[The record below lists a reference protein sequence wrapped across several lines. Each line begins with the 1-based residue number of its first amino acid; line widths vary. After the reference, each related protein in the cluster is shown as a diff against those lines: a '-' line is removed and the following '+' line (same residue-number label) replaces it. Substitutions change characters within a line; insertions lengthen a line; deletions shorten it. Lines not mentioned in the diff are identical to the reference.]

1 MIISKTP
8 YRIPLTG
15 GGTDLDFYY
24 KKRSGSLFSLAI
36 NQYVYVHLHH
46 RKVDKNYLVQT
57 TKSEFTSKI
66 DNISHFLIRETLK
79 YFKLKEKLHV
89 ATYTTVPTNTGLG
102 SSSAMV
108 IGLINCITKF
118 KNIKISNK
126 KIIKTA
132 YKIERKICKQYGGW
146 QDQTISQ
153 MGGLI
158 QMNISKDEKLQIKKK
173 SVNNEIDKKIKN
185 NFLLVYT
192 KKKRISS
199 KVVLSQKKRK
209 SKILDYY
216 DNIKSLNKKL
226 LFSMRSNNPKYI
238 ADIFNKHWENKKK
251 LSSKMTSNVIDNL
264 YFRLMKNYNFLGGK
278 LIGAGGGGFFLM
290 VTPDKKKTISL
301 LNRDKIAFIDFRIE
315 KFGAKIIEG

>member
-24 KKRSGSLFSLAI
+24 KKRNGSLFSLAI
-36 NQYVYVHLHH
+36 NQYVYVCLHH
-46 RKVDKNYLVQT
+46 RKIDNNYLVQT
-57 TKSEFTSKI
+57 TKSEFASRI
-66 DNISHFLIRETLK
+66 NNISHVLIRATLK
-79 YFKLKEKLHV
+79 YFKLKEKLHI
-89 ATYTTVPTNTGLG
+89 ATYTTVPSNTGLG
-102 SSSAMV
+102 SSSAMI
-108 IGLINCITKF
+108 IGLINCIKKF
-118 KNIKISNK
+118 KNMKISNK
-126 KIIKTA
+126 KIIKMA

-146 QDQTISQ
+146 QDQVISQ

-158 QMNISKDEKLQIKKK
+158 QMDISKDEKLQIKKK
-173 SVNNEIDKKIKN
+173 GVNNEIDKKVKN

-199 KVVLSQKKRK
+199 KVILSQKKRK

-226 LFSMRSNNPKYI
+226 LFSMRNKNPKYI

-251 LSSKMTSNVIDNL
+251 LSSQMTSNIIDNL
-264 YFRLMKNYNFLGGK
+264 YFRLIKNYNFLGGK

-290 VTPDKKKTISL
+290 VTLDKKKTISL
-301 LNRDKIAFIDFRIE
+301 LNRDKIPFIDFRIE
-315 KFGAKIIEG
+315 KFGSKIIEE

>member
-8 YRIPLTG
+8 YRIPLAG

-36 NQYVYVHLHH
+36 NQYVYVYLHH
-46 RKVDKNYLVQT
+46 RKVDNNYLIQT
-57 TKSEFTSKI
+57 TKSEFVSKI

-79 YFKLKEKLHV
+79 YFKLKEKLHI

-102 SSSAMV
+102 SSSAMI
-108 IGLINCITKF
+108 IGLINCIKKF
-118 KNIKISNK
+118 KNIKISNQ

-146 QDQTISQ
+146 QDQAISQ

-158 QMNISKDEKLQIKKK
+158 QMNISKDGKLQIKKK
-173 SVNNEIDKKIKN
+173 IVNNKIDKKVKN

-192 KKKRISS
+192 KKKRVSS
-199 KVVLSQKKRK
+199 KVILSQKKRK
-209 SKILDYY
+209 SKVLDYY
-216 DNIKSLNKKL
+216 DSIKGLNKKL

-238 ADIFNKHWENKKK
+238 ADLFNKHWENKKK
-251 LSSKMTSNVIDNL
+251 LSNQMTSNIIDNL
-264 YFRLMKNYNFLGGK
+264 YFRLLKNYNFLGGK

-290 VTPDKKKTISL
+290 VTSDKKKTISL
-301 LNRDKIAFIDFRIE
+301 LNRDNIAFIDFRIE
-315 KFGAKIIEG
+315 KFGSKIIEE

>member
-1 MIISKTP
+1 MIETTRSYIS
-8 YRIPLTG
+8 
-15 GGTDLDFYY
+15 
-24 KKRSGSLFSLAI
+24 
-36 NQYVYVHLHH
+36 
-46 RKVDKNYLVQT
+46 
-57 TKSEFTSKI
+57 
-66 DNISHFLIRETLK
+66 
-79 YFKLKEKLHV
+79 
-89 ATYTTVPTNTGLG
+89 
-102 SSSAMV
+102 
-108 IGLINCITKF
+108 CI
-118 KNIKISNK
+118 ISNK

-264 YFRLMKNYNFLGGK
+264 YFRLMKNYNFLF
-278 LIGAGGGGFFLM
+278 A
-290 VTPDKKKTISL
+290 
-301 LNRDKIAFIDFRIE
+301 
-315 KFGAKIIEG
+315 

>member
-1 MIISKTP
+1 MIISRTP
-8 YRIPLTG
+8 YRLPLSG

-24 KKRSGSLFSLAI
+24 KKRGGSLFSLAI
-36 NQYVYVHLHH
+36 NQYVYVNLHQ
-46 RKVDKNYLVQT
+46 RKIDKNYLVQT
-57 TKSEFTSKI
+57 TKSEFASKV
-66 DNISHFLIRETLK
+66 DNISHNLIRETLK

-108 IGLINCITKF
+108 VGLINCIKKF
-118 KNIKISNK
+118 KNMKMSNE

-146 QDQTISQ
+146 QDQAISQ

-158 QMNISKDEKLQIKKK
+158 QMNISKNEKIQITKRN
-173 SVNNEIDKKIKN
+173 VNNKIDEKIKN

-192 KKKRISS
+192 KKKRNSS
-199 KVVLSQKKRK
+199 KIVLSQKKRK

-216 DNIKSLNKKL
+216 DSIKSLNKEL
-226 LFSMRSNNPKYI
+226 LFSMKNNNPKYI
-238 ADIFNKHWENKKK
+238 ADIFNKHWQSKKR
-251 LSSKMTSNVIDNL
+251 LSRQITSNSIDNF
-264 YFRLMKNYNFLGGK
+264 YFKLMKNYNFLGGK

-290 VTPDKKKTISL
+290 ITRNKKKTISL
-301 LNRDKIAFIDFRIE
+301 LNRDKLAFIDFRIE
-315 KFGAKIIEG
+315 KFGSKIIER

>member
-24 KKRSGSLFSLAI
+24 KKRNGSLFSLAI
-36 NQYVYVHLHH
+36 NQYVYVCLHH
-46 RKVDKNYLVQT
+46 RKIDNNYLVQT
-57 TKSEFTSKI
+57 TKSEFASRI
-66 DNISHFLIRETLK
+66 NNINHVLIRETLK
-79 YFKLKEKLHV
+79 CFKLKEKLHI
-89 ATYTTVPTNTGLG
+89 ATYTTVPSNTGLG
-102 SSSAMV
+102 SSSAMI
-108 IGLINCITKF
+108 IGLINCIKKF
-118 KNIKISNK
+118 KNMKISNK
-126 KIIKTA
+126 KIIKMA

-146 QDQTISQ
+146 QDQVISQ

-158 QMNISKDEKLQIKKK
+158 QMDISKDEKLQIKKK
-173 SVNNEIDKKIKN
+173 GVNNEINKKVKN

-199 KVVLSQKKRK
+199 KVILSQKKRK
-209 SKILDYY
+209 SKVLDYY

-226 LFSMRSNNPKYI
+226 LFSMRNKNPKYI

-251 LSSKMTSNVIDNL
+251 LSSQMTSNIIDNL
-264 YFRLMKNYNFLGGK
+264 YFRLIKNYNFLGGK

-290 VTPDKKKTISL
+290 VTLDKKKTISL
-301 LNRDKIAFIDFRIE
+301 LNRDKIPFIDFRIE
-315 KFGAKIIEG
+315 KFGSKIIEE